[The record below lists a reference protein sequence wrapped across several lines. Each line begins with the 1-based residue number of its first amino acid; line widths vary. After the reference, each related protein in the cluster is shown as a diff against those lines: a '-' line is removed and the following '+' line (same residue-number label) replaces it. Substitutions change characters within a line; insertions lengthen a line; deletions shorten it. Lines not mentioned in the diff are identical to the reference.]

1 MWPIWTI
8 SCSVAQSAHRLH
20 VTLASKPPKRRCH
33 QLLFRERERGSAPAA
48 ATSTLAVACARSP
61 ASCAVIA
68 DCRVPPTKLARRH
81 LPLLARRHLPLLAH
95 RYLPLLP
102 PVTAASSAT
111 SHRSRLLLYSHA
123 ALTPSCSCHPDSPRD
138 EQRQADPLA
147 LLPNPRRRDAPLVQI
162 ALALRHRLSDTLKT
176 MFSWLIGLL
185 EIVLKDGMGI
195 YQFDIPTT
203 TTVSCLGS

>member
-1 MWPIWTI
+1 MWPIGTI

-20 VTLASKPPKRRCH
+20 VTLASKPPKRRRH

-81 LPLLARRHLPLLAH
+81 LPLLARRHLPLL
-95 RYLPLLP
+95 P

-111 SHRSRLLLYSHA
+111 SHRSRLLLCSHA

-138 EQRQADPLA
+138 EQRRADPLA

-162 ALALRHRLSDTLKT
+162 ALALRHHLRDTLKT